1 MQRTERELTDKRS
14 HLHSCTQMITHR
26 GPELHTCTHTKRQ
39 AKSKTVHI
47 QMYVSVST
55 VYIGTHTV
63 IFHIRSHKKTQ
74 VHTPNT
80 QSAGFRYPYIQL
92 VVVV

>member
-14 HLHSCTQMITHR
+14 HLHSCTQMTTHR
-26 GPELHTCTHTKRQ
+26 GPELHTCTHTERQ